1 MADEKGNI
9 KSEVVVQVSADTSEF
24 DDSIKKSEETATKS
38 FQNIEKQVKQT
49 TNNLKNVSKNGLLT
63 DMKVIDP
70 EQLKSAMGW
79 LSNFDADIKD
89 IISHI
94 NESSRKLLEGDKKSQ
109 TKDSIKSKITQ
120 WKTVYEQFYSSLSS
134 MTGSLPNGDILTS
147 HIEKSMATL
156 ENSFATTSRT
166 SNGLVSFFKTLQKT
180 LSGTADEI
188 DSIAVGCNQLVD
200 ALSKVED
207 KVDIKLPKFDHSNLE
222 TSVESLSQFDSEIG
236 QIVSSINE
244 KTTELMNGDI
254 KPQKDAIIEHMSE
267 FKSYLS
273 EFYSDM
279 NSMVGSDSNATALSE
294 NISKSMRSIED
305 SFASTPRTE
314 KGIVSFHKSL
324 RKTLTSTS
332 QVVNKTVG
340 DMNRLKQAMEQVEEI
355 VEPKVEPKLPEFDH
369 SNLKLSLSTLEQYS
383 DEMREITSRIIEESN
398 RLMDTDEKPKK
409 DFVTKEMYQ
418 WKADIQK
425 FYSDMKAMADSNE
438 GATSISDSIDKTM
451 SSLEDS
457 FSKAPRSLS
466 GMISWLDKVKKE
478 FKNTREALKPYI
490 DSENIKIERPEDTIY
505 EDEREKPPR
514 IVKNSYESLNEYKKS
529 LANAQ
534 KQYANE
540 GVQAQVAGAE
550 KIKNAHVQA
559 VNESKKA
566 YQGLKQSITSVGQNL
581 SGIMEDVSNKSTSIG
596 RVIEMQK
603 EAMRSVVNTKFN
615 TEEYDYALERYEKE
629 SALLDK
635 LAEKKKRMKASGTK
649 GDSTAMRGL
658 IYDIEEAEKRLAMA
672 KQDIADIKSSNYMYM
687 DSTDTD
693 QYKELSKQL
702 NVYRDLQNNMEHI
715 KSNMDFNNSMAD
727 GQSVPDIK
735 DIPKELAK
743 ANKEASMLRNTINLL
758 KFPNMRKH
766 MGYFS
771 QEAEEARVQIE
782 ELEAELRELGSQR
795 FKTDDFKK
803 LESDITKAYS
813 KLNELVAK
821 LEKAQSLGTP
831 ANSSS
836 MKSLVYDIQTVQNNL
851 RGLLDTQAQLLSA
864 PKGAY
869 VPGTDTQQYANMQE
883 NLVQLKAGLAEIEAE
898 GQTVA
903 RVVAKNIGTHLKN
916 ALGTGVTSG
925 VKVAKAGITNLINTV
940 KAAKKHFS
948 NFGKSLKS
956 FTCSDAFL
964 GSPMSPKGVFVFSQM
979 WLQFSMISAI
989 FGEVKRSIDNFAK
1002 SFEPFNDALSRTIN
1016 SLRVFGAQITAT
1028 FEPLVVVAVPYV
1040 EKLLD
1045 VLTKTADT
1053 LAQFTARLTGNQM
1066 YTKASKGNYNYAESL
1081 DKTSSGAKKATK
1093 AVKEYQNTVLGF
1105 DQLNKLNGV
1114 DDEDAEIGVDEA
1126 KLNKAQTQSTRL
1138 NKIADAIHKALSKKD
1153 YKGAGKAVADGV
1165 NEAFSWIKNVAG
1177 WEANSKRVTGALR
1190 HVIDFVNS
1198 LADEFKGTKAGQAI
1212 GDVANTVIESL
1223 KLLTEPTKGINFG
1236 LIGTRLGQMIKGAID
1251 TVHWDSLGVSIVQ
1264 SIQGMLAFVNG
1275 IISVPDFWVSI
1286 GTAIANGIQGM
1297 IKAYDPSKVADLV
1310 VNFVNGIAELLV
1322 TAFGGENA
1330 GIGAEIGAK
1339 LAETVNKVFAGLSP
1353 EQIANGINAF
1363 VNTLTSAINTFIKNV
1378 DWSTVF
1384 STIGTALK
1392 ELDWLGIIEIIALF
1406 AIPKIPGIV
1415 LPLLAPVGTALMSGI
1430 GKLFSGGGLSK
1441 ALSGIGTSIA
1451 TFFTTGK
1458 GASILS
1464 GLGTLLASAKG
1475 LILKGLTALGS
1486 AIAAHPF
1493 IAIIIAV
1500 VVGLVTFV
1508 ITHWEEVKTFFINTW
1523 NKICEIAGV
1532 VGDKL
1537 KEIWGN
1543 ITTWFSDIKTKAGDV
1558 VDNVGKWF
1566 SDLPNKISEG
1576 IHGIFDTVT
1585 GWFSDLK
1592 TDAEGVV
1599 SDIVSFFT
1607 SLPDKISAGWGKA
1620 KTWVSEHLPFGK
1632 EKISVSSVSAY
1643 NIPKLAGGGV
1653 VGDGQLFIA
1662 NENGPE
1668 LVGQHNGQT
1677 AVMNNMQIVTAVT
1690 RGVRDAMAEVLM
1702 TFSHNGGDG
1711 DGGDVVIMVDSEELA
1726 RATLRGQRKLDKRNN
1741 PSVSFA

>member
-1 MADEKGNI
+1 MADNKGNI
-9 KSEVVVQVSADTSEF
+9 KEEWVVKLSADIQEF
-24 DDSIKKSEETATKS
+24 ENGMDKADDTLDEQKANVKKLQKAYQSLYDWVRNTNRQFKNTGKKLGVNLKSFGNPYERHSSKNKMSKTNKSAIDDKPVEKFTKSVKDKLENVSNMSKSVAKNMENDFKSVKYDHTKSENK
-38 FQNIEKQVKQT
+38 NV
-49 TNNLKNVSKNGLLT
+49 NNL
-63 DMKVIDP
+63 
-70 EQLKSAMGW
+70 
-79 LSNFDADIKD
+79 DIGAK
-89 IISHI
+89 
-94 NESSRKLLEGDKKSQ
+94 
-109 TKDSIKSKITQ
+109 
-120 WKTVYEQFYSSLSS
+120 
-134 MTGSLPNGDILTS
+134 
-147 HIEKSMATL
+147 
-156 ENSFATTSRT
+156 
-166 SNGLVSFFKTLQKT
+166 
-180 LSGTADEI
+180 
-188 DSIAVGCNQLVD
+188 
-200 ALSKVED
+200 
-207 KVDIKLPKFDHSNLE
+207 
-222 TSVESLSQFDSEIG
+222 
-236 QIVSSINE
+236 
-244 KTTELMNGDI
+244 
-254 KPQKDAIIEHMSE
+254 
-267 FKSYLS
+267 
-273 EFYSDM
+273 
-279 NSMVGSDSNATALSE
+279 
-294 NISKSMRSIED
+294 NISK
-305 SFASTPRTE
+305 
-314 KGIVSFHKSL
+314 
-324 RKTLTSTS
+324 
-332 QVVNKTVG
+332 
-340 DMNRLKQAMEQVEEI
+340 
-355 VEPKVEPKLPEFDH
+355 
-369 SNLKLSLSTLEQYS
+369 
-383 DEMREITSRIIEESN
+383 
-398 RLMDTDEKPKK
+398 
-409 DFVTKEMYQ
+409 
-418 WKADIQK
+418 
-425 FYSDMKAMADSNE
+425 
-438 GATSISDSIDKTM
+438 
-451 SSLEDS
+451 
-457 FSKAPRSLS
+457 
-466 GMISWLDKVKKE
+466 
-478 FKNTREALKPYI
+478 
-490 DSENIKIERPEDTIY
+490 
-505 EDEREKPPR
+505 
-514 IVKNSYESLNEYKKS
+514 
-529 LANAQ
+529 
-534 KQYANE
+534 
-540 GVQAQVAGAE
+540 
-550 KIKNAHVQA
+550 
-559 VNESKKA
+559 
-566 YQGLKQSITSVGQNL
+566 
-581 SGIMEDVSNKSTSIG
+581 
-596 RVIEMQK
+596 
-603 EAMRSVVNTKFN
+603 
-615 TEEYDYALERYEKE
+615 
-629 SALLDK
+629 
-635 LAEKKKRMKASGTK
+635 
-649 GDSTAMRGL
+649 
-658 IYDIEEAEKRLAMA
+658 
-672 KQDIADIKSSNYMYM
+672 
-687 DSTDTD
+687 
-693 QYKELSKQL
+693 
-702 NVYRDLQNNMEHI
+702 DL
-715 KSNMDFNNSMAD
+715 
-727 GQSVPDIK
+727 V
-735 DIPKELAK
+735 K
-743 ANKEASMLRNTINLL
+743 ANKTAYSLRNAL
-758 KFPNMRKH
+758 KKLTFPNLRKH

-771 QEAEEARVQIE
+771 KEAEEARVKIE
-782 ELEAELRELGSQR
+782 ALEAELRDLGSQKFHSEEFIEQSKQISEAR
-795 FKTDDFKK
+795 KQLEKYKERYDRLIARGSRGVSVRGAYRDIQIASDKLK
-803 LESDITKAYS
+803 ELES
-813 KLNELVAK
+813 
-821 LEKAQSLGTP
+821 GM
-831 ANSSS
+831 ANL
-836 MKSLVYDIQTVQNNL
+836 KS
-851 RGLLDTQAQLLSA
+851 RGFE
-864 PKGAY
+864 Y
-869 VPGTDTQQYANMQE
+869 IPGTQTQQYADMEAQLTN
-883 NLVQLKAGLAEIEAE
+883 LKAGLAEIESE

-903 RVVAKNIGTHLKN
+903 RSIAKNIGTQLKN
-916 ALGTGVTSG
+916 ALGKGVHTG

-956 FTCSDAFL
+956 LTGSDAFL
-964 GSPMSPKGVFVFSQM
+964 GSPMSPKGVFMFSQM

-1198 LADEFKGTKAGQAI
+1198 LADEFKGTKAGQVI

-1310 VNFVNGIAELLV
+1310 VNLVNGIAELLV

-1363 VNTLTSAINTFIKNV
+1363 VNTITSAINTFIKNV

-1702 TFSHNGGDG
+1702 TFGNNGGDG
-1711 DGGDVVIMVDSEELA
+1711 DGGDIVIMVDSEELA
-1726 RATLRGQRKLDKRNN
+1726 RASIRGQRKLDKRNN

>member
-1 MADEKGNI
+1 MADNKGNI
-9 KSEVVVQVSADTSEF
+9 KEEWVVKLSADTYEF
-24 DDSIKKSEETATKS
+24 DNSMEKADDTLDEQKSNVKK
-38 FQNIEKQVKQT
+38 
-49 TNNLKNVSKNGLLT
+49 
-63 DMKVIDP
+63 
-70 EQLKSAMGW
+70 
-79 LSNFDADIKD
+79 
-89 IISHI
+89 
-94 NESSRKLLEGDKKSQ
+94 
-109 TKDSIKSKITQ
+109 
-120 WKTVYEQFYSSLSS
+120 
-134 MTGSLPNGDILTS
+134 
-147 HIEKSMATL
+147 
-156 ENSFATTSRT
+156 
-166 SNGLVSFFKTLQKT
+166 LQK
-180 LSGTADEI
+180 AY
-188 DSIAVGCNQLVD
+188 Q
-200 ALSKVED
+200 
-207 KVDIKLPKFDHSNLE
+207 
-222 TSVESLSQFDSEIG
+222 SLYNW
-236 QIVSSINE
+236 VRN
-244 KTTELMNGDI
+244 T
-254 KPQKDAIIEHMSE
+254 
-267 FKSYLS
+267 
-273 EFYSDM
+273 
-279 NSMVGSDSNATALSE
+279 
-294 NISKSMRSIED
+294 
-305 SFASTPRTE
+305 
-314 KGIVSFHKSL
+314 
-324 RKTLTSTS
+324 
-332 QVVNKTVG
+332 
-340 DMNRLKQAMEQVEEI
+340 NRQ
-355 VEPKVEPKLPEFDH
+355 
-369 SNLKLSLSTLEQYS
+369 
-383 DEMREITSRIIEESN
+383 
-398 RLMDTDEKPKK
+398 
-409 DFVTKEMYQ
+409 
-418 WKADIQK
+418 
-425 FYSDMKAMADSNE
+425 
-438 GATSISDSIDKTM
+438 
-451 SSLEDS
+451 
-457 FSKAPRSLS
+457 
-466 GMISWLDKVKKE
+466 
-478 FKNTREALKPYI
+478 FKNTGKKLGVNIKSFGNPYERYLSKNKTSKTHKPTI
-490 DSENIKIERPEDTIY
+490 DDKPVEKFAKSVKNKLENVSDMSKSVAKNMENDFKSVKYDHTKSEN
-505 EDEREKPPR
+505 
-514 IVKNSYESLNEYKKS
+514 
-529 LANAQ
+529 
-534 KQYANE
+534 
-540 GVQAQVAGAE
+540 
-550 KIKNAHVQA
+550 KNA
-559 VNESKKA
+559 N
-566 YQGLKQSITSVGQNL
+566 NL
-581 SGIMEDVSNKSTSIG
+581 DIG
-596 RVIEMQK
+596 
-603 EAMRSVVNTKFN
+603 A
-615 TEEYDYALERYEKE
+615 
-629 SALLDK
+629 
-635 LAEKKKRMKASGTK
+635 
-649 GDSTAMRGL
+649 
-658 IYDIEEAEKRLAMA
+658 
-672 KQDIADIKSSNYMYM
+672 
-687 DSTDTD
+687 
-693 QYKELSKQL
+693 
-702 NVYRDLQNNMEHI
+702 
-715 KSNMDFNNSMAD
+715 
-727 GQSVPDIK
+727 K
-735 DIPKELAK
+735 DISKDLVK
-743 ANKEASMLRNTINLL
+743 ANKTAFSLRDAL
-758 KFPNMRKH
+758 KKLTFPNLRKH

-771 QEAEEARVQIE
+771 KEAEEARVKIDA
-782 ELEAELRELGSQR
+782 LEAELRDLGSQKFHSEEFIEQSKQIR
-795 FKTDDFKK
+795 EARKQLEKYKERYDRLIARGSRGVSVRGAYRDIQIASDKLK
-803 LESDITKAYS
+803 ELES
-813 KLNELVAK
+813 
-821 LEKAQSLGTP
+821 GM
-831 ANSSS
+831 ANL
-836 MKSLVYDIQTVQNNL
+836 KS
-851 RGLLDTQAQLLSA
+851 RGFE
-864 PKGAY
+864 Y
-869 VPGTDTQQYANMQE
+869 IPGTQTQQYADMEAQ
-883 NLVQLKAGLAEIEAE
+883 LTKLKAGLSQIESQ

-903 RVVAKNIGTHLKN
+903 RSIAKNIGTQLKN

-940 KAAKKHFS
+940 KSAKKHFS

-956 FTCSDAFL
+956 MTGGDSFL
-964 GSPMSPKGVFVFSQM
+964 GSPMSPKGIFMFSQM

-1310 VNFVNGIAELLV
+1310 VNLVNGIAELLV

>member
-1 MADEKGNI
+1 MADNKGNI
-9 KSEVVVQVSADTSEF
+9 KEEWVVKLSADTYEF
-24 DDSIKKSEETATKS
+24 DNSMEKADDTLDEQKSNVKK
-38 FQNIEKQVKQT
+38 
-49 TNNLKNVSKNGLLT
+49 
-63 DMKVIDP
+63 
-70 EQLKSAMGW
+70 
-79 LSNFDADIKD
+79 
-89 IISHI
+89 
-94 NESSRKLLEGDKKSQ
+94 
-109 TKDSIKSKITQ
+109 
-120 WKTVYEQFYSSLSS
+120 
-134 MTGSLPNGDILTS
+134 
-147 HIEKSMATL
+147 
-156 ENSFATTSRT
+156 
-166 SNGLVSFFKTLQKT
+166 LQK
-180 LSGTADEI
+180 AY
-188 DSIAVGCNQLVD
+188 Q
-200 ALSKVED
+200 
-207 KVDIKLPKFDHSNLE
+207 
-222 TSVESLSQFDSEIG
+222 SLYNW
-236 QIVSSINE
+236 VRN
-244 KTTELMNGDI
+244 T
-254 KPQKDAIIEHMSE
+254 
-267 FKSYLS
+267 
-273 EFYSDM
+273 
-279 NSMVGSDSNATALSE
+279 
-294 NISKSMRSIED
+294 
-305 SFASTPRTE
+305 
-314 KGIVSFHKSL
+314 
-324 RKTLTSTS
+324 
-332 QVVNKTVG
+332 
-340 DMNRLKQAMEQVEEI
+340 NRQ
-355 VEPKVEPKLPEFDH
+355 
-369 SNLKLSLSTLEQYS
+369 
-383 DEMREITSRIIEESN
+383 
-398 RLMDTDEKPKK
+398 
-409 DFVTKEMYQ
+409 
-418 WKADIQK
+418 
-425 FYSDMKAMADSNE
+425 
-438 GATSISDSIDKTM
+438 
-451 SSLEDS
+451 
-457 FSKAPRSLS
+457 
-466 GMISWLDKVKKE
+466 
-478 FKNTREALKPYI
+478 FKNTGKKLGVNLKSFGNPYERYSSKNKISKTNKPTI
-490 DSENIKIERPEDTIY
+490 DDTPVEKFTKSVKDKLENVSDMSKSVAKNMENDFKSVKYDHTKSEN
-505 EDEREKPPR
+505 
-514 IVKNSYESLNEYKKS
+514 
-529 LANAQ
+529 
-534 KQYANE
+534 
-540 GVQAQVAGAE
+540 
-550 KIKNAHVQA
+550 KNA
-559 VNESKKA
+559 N
-566 YQGLKQSITSVGQNL
+566 NL
-581 SGIMEDVSNKSTSIG
+581 DIG
-596 RVIEMQK
+596 
-603 EAMRSVVNTKFN
+603 A
-615 TEEYDYALERYEKE
+615 
-629 SALLDK
+629 
-635 LAEKKKRMKASGTK
+635 
-649 GDSTAMRGL
+649 
-658 IYDIEEAEKRLAMA
+658 
-672 KQDIADIKSSNYMYM
+672 
-687 DSTDTD
+687 
-693 QYKELSKQL
+693 
-702 NVYRDLQNNMEHI
+702 
-715 KSNMDFNNSMAD
+715 
-727 GQSVPDIK
+727 K
-735 DIPKELAK
+735 DISKDLVK
-743 ANKEASMLRNTINLL
+743 ANKTAFSLRDAL
-758 KFPNMRKH
+758 KKLTFPNLRKH

-771 QEAEEARVQIE
+771 KEAEEARVKIDA
-782 ELEAELRELGSQR
+782 LEAELRDLGSQKFHSEEFIEQSKQIR
-795 FKTDDFKK
+795 EARKQLEKYKERYDRLIARGSRGVSVRGAYRDIQIASDKLK
-803 LESDITKAYS
+803 ELES
-813 KLNELVAK
+813 
-821 LEKAQSLGTP
+821 GM
-831 ANSSS
+831 ANL
-836 MKSLVYDIQTVQNNL
+836 KS
-851 RGLLDTQAQLLSA
+851 RGFE
-864 PKGAY
+864 Y
-869 VPGTDTQQYANMQE
+869 IPGTQTQQYADMEAQ
-883 NLVQLKAGLAEIEAE
+883 LTKLKAGLSQIESQ

-903 RVVAKNIGTHLKN
+903 RSIAKNIGTHLKN

-940 KAAKKHFS
+940 KSAKKHIS

-956 FTCSDAFL
+956 MTGGDSFL
-964 GSPMSPKGVFVFSQM
+964 GSPMSPKGIFMFSQM

-1310 VNFVNGIAELLV
+1310 VNLVNGIAELLV

-1363 VNTLTSAINTFIKNV
+1363 VNTITSAINTFIKNV

-1392 ELDWLGIIEIIALF
+1392 ELDWLEIIEIIALF

>member
-1 MADEKGNI
+1 MADNKGNI
-9 KSEVVVQVSADTSEF
+9 KEEWVVKLSADTYEF
-24 DDSIKKSEETATKS
+24 DNSMEKADDTLDEQKSNVKK
-38 FQNIEKQVKQT
+38 
-49 TNNLKNVSKNGLLT
+49 
-63 DMKVIDP
+63 
-70 EQLKSAMGW
+70 
-79 LSNFDADIKD
+79 
-89 IISHI
+89 
-94 NESSRKLLEGDKKSQ
+94 
-109 TKDSIKSKITQ
+109 
-120 WKTVYEQFYSSLSS
+120 
-134 MTGSLPNGDILTS
+134 
-147 HIEKSMATL
+147 
-156 ENSFATTSRT
+156 
-166 SNGLVSFFKTLQKT
+166 LQKAYQS
-180 LSGTADEI
+180 LY
-188 DSIAVGCNQLVD
+188 NLVR
-200 ALSKVED
+200 
-207 KVDIKLPKFDHSNLE
+207 N
-222 TSVESLSQFDSEIG
+222 T
-236 QIVSSINE
+236 
-244 KTTELMNGDI
+244 
-254 KPQKDAIIEHMSE
+254 
-267 FKSYLS
+267 
-273 EFYSDM
+273 
-279 NSMVGSDSNATALSE
+279 
-294 NISKSMRSIED
+294 
-305 SFASTPRTE
+305 
-314 KGIVSFHKSL
+314 
-324 RKTLTSTS
+324 
-332 QVVNKTVG
+332 
-340 DMNRLKQAMEQVEEI
+340 NRQ
-355 VEPKVEPKLPEFDH
+355 
-369 SNLKLSLSTLEQYS
+369 
-383 DEMREITSRIIEESN
+383 
-398 RLMDTDEKPKK
+398 
-409 DFVTKEMYQ
+409 
-418 WKADIQK
+418 
-425 FYSDMKAMADSNE
+425 
-438 GATSISDSIDKTM
+438 
-451 SSLEDS
+451 
-457 FSKAPRSLS
+457 
-466 GMISWLDKVKKE
+466 
-478 FKNTREALKPYI
+478 FKNTGKKLGVNIKSFGNPYERYLSKNKTSKTHKPTIGDKPVEKFAKSVKDKLENVSDMSKSVAKNMENDFKSVKY
-490 DSENIKIERPEDTIY
+490 DHTKSEN
-505 EDEREKPPR
+505 
-514 IVKNSYESLNEYKKS
+514 
-529 LANAQ
+529 
-534 KQYANE
+534 
-540 GVQAQVAGAE
+540 
-550 KIKNAHVQA
+550 KNA
-559 VNESKKA
+559 N
-566 YQGLKQSITSVGQNL
+566 NL
-581 SGIMEDVSNKSTSIG
+581 
-596 RVIEMQK
+596 
-603 EAMRSVVNTKFN
+603 
-615 TEEYDYALERYEKE
+615 
-629 SALLDK
+629 
-635 LAEKKKRMKASGTK
+635 
-649 GDSTAMRGL
+649 
-658 IYDIEEAEKRLAMA
+658 DIEA
-672 KQDIADIKSSNYMYM
+672 
-687 DSTDTD
+687 
-693 QYKELSKQL
+693 
-702 NVYRDLQNNMEHI
+702 
-715 KSNMDFNNSMAD
+715 
-727 GQSVPDIK
+727 K
-735 DIPKELAK
+735 DISKDLVK
-743 ANKEASMLRNTINLL
+743 ANKTAFSLRDVL
-758 KFPNMRKH
+758 KKLTFPNLRKH

-771 QEAEEARVQIE
+771 KEAEEARVKIDA
-782 ELEAELRELGSQR
+782 LEAELRDLGSQKFHSEEFIEQSKQIR
-795 FKTDDFKK
+795 EARKQLEKYKERYDRLIARGSRGVSVRGAYRDIQIASDKLK
-803 LESDITKAYS
+803 ELES
-813 KLNELVAK
+813 
-821 LEKAQSLGTP
+821 GM
-831 ANSSS
+831 ANL
-836 MKSLVYDIQTVQNNL
+836 KS
-851 RGLLDTQAQLLSA
+851 RGFE
-864 PKGAY
+864 Y
-869 VPGTDTQQYANMQE
+869 IPGTQTQQYADMEAQ
-883 NLVQLKAGLAEIEAE
+883 LTKLKAGLSQIESQ

-903 RVVAKNIGTHLKN
+903 RSIAKNIGTQLKN
-916 ALGTGVTSG
+916 ALGKGVTSG

-940 KAAKKHFS
+940 KSAKKHFS

-956 FTCSDAFL
+956 MTGGDSFL
-964 GSPMSPKGVFVFSQM
+964 GSHMSPKGIFMFSQM

-1040 EKLLD
+1040 EKLLA

-1310 VNFVNGIAELLV
+1310 VNLVNGIAELLV
-1322 TAFGGENA
+1322 TAFGGDNA
-1330 GIGAEIGAK
+1330 GLGTEIGAK
-1339 LAETVNKVFAGLSP
+1339 LAETVNKVFEGLSP

-1363 VNTLTSAINTFIKNV
+1363 VNTITSAINTFIKNV

>member
-1 MADEKGNI
+1 MADNKGNI
-9 KSEVVVQVSADTSEF
+9 KEEWVVKLSADTYEF
-24 DDSIKKSEETATKS
+24 DNSMEKADDTLDEQKSNVKK
-38 FQNIEKQVKQT
+38 
-49 TNNLKNVSKNGLLT
+49 
-63 DMKVIDP
+63 
-70 EQLKSAMGW
+70 
-79 LSNFDADIKD
+79 
-89 IISHI
+89 
-94 NESSRKLLEGDKKSQ
+94 
-109 TKDSIKSKITQ
+109 
-120 WKTVYEQFYSSLSS
+120 
-134 MTGSLPNGDILTS
+134 
-147 HIEKSMATL
+147 
-156 ENSFATTSRT
+156 
-166 SNGLVSFFKTLQKT
+166 LQK
-180 LSGTADEI
+180 AY
-188 DSIAVGCNQLVD
+188 Q
-200 ALSKVED
+200 
-207 KVDIKLPKFDHSNLE
+207 
-222 TSVESLSQFDSEIG
+222 SLYNW
-236 QIVSSINE
+236 VRN
-244 KTTELMNGDI
+244 T
-254 KPQKDAIIEHMSE
+254 
-267 FKSYLS
+267 
-273 EFYSDM
+273 
-279 NSMVGSDSNATALSE
+279 
-294 NISKSMRSIED
+294 
-305 SFASTPRTE
+305 
-314 KGIVSFHKSL
+314 
-324 RKTLTSTS
+324 
-332 QVVNKTVG
+332 
-340 DMNRLKQAMEQVEEI
+340 NRQ
-355 VEPKVEPKLPEFDH
+355 
-369 SNLKLSLSTLEQYS
+369 
-383 DEMREITSRIIEESN
+383 
-398 RLMDTDEKPKK
+398 
-409 DFVTKEMYQ
+409 
-418 WKADIQK
+418 
-425 FYSDMKAMADSNE
+425 
-438 GATSISDSIDKTM
+438 
-451 SSLEDS
+451 
-457 FSKAPRSLS
+457 
-466 GMISWLDKVKKE
+466 
-478 FKNTREALKPYI
+478 FKNTGKKLGVNIKSFGNPYERYLSKNKTSKTHKPTI
-490 DSENIKIERPEDTIY
+490 DDKPVEKFAKSVKDKLENVSDMSKSVAKNMENDFKSVKYDHTKSEN
-505 EDEREKPPR
+505 
-514 IVKNSYESLNEYKKS
+514 
-529 LANAQ
+529 
-534 KQYANE
+534 
-540 GVQAQVAGAE
+540 
-550 KIKNAHVQA
+550 KNA
-559 VNESKKA
+559 N
-566 YQGLKQSITSVGQNL
+566 NL
-581 SGIMEDVSNKSTSIG
+581 
-596 RVIEMQK
+596 
-603 EAMRSVVNTKFN
+603 
-615 TEEYDYALERYEKE
+615 
-629 SALLDK
+629 
-635 LAEKKKRMKASGTK
+635 
-649 GDSTAMRGL
+649 
-658 IYDIEEAEKRLAMA
+658 DIEA
-672 KQDIADIKSSNYMYM
+672 
-687 DSTDTD
+687 
-693 QYKELSKQL
+693 
-702 NVYRDLQNNMEHI
+702 
-715 KSNMDFNNSMAD
+715 
-727 GQSVPDIK
+727 K
-735 DIPKELAK
+735 DISKDLVK
-743 ANKEASMLRNTINLL
+743 ANKTAFSLRDVL
-758 KFPNMRKH
+758 KKLTFPNLRKH

-771 QEAEEARVQIE
+771 KEAEEARVKIDA
-782 ELEAELRELGSQR
+782 LEAELRDLGSQKFHSEEFIEQSKQIR
-795 FKTDDFKK
+795 EARKQLEKYKERYDRLIARGSRGVSVRGAYRDIQIASDKLK
-803 LESDITKAYS
+803 ELES
-813 KLNELVAK
+813 
-821 LEKAQSLGTP
+821 GM
-831 ANSSS
+831 ANL
-836 MKSLVYDIQTVQNNL
+836 KS
-851 RGLLDTQAQLLSA
+851 RGFE
-864 PKGAY
+864 Y
-869 VPGTDTQQYANMQE
+869 IPGTQTQQYADMEAQ
-883 NLVQLKAGLAEIEAE
+883 LTKLKAGLSQIESQ

-903 RVVAKNIGTHLKN
+903 RSIAKNIGTQLKN
-916 ALGTGVTSG
+916 ALGKGVTSG

-956 FTCSDAFL
+956 LTGSDAFL
-964 GSPMSPKGVFVFSQM
+964 GSPMSPKGVFMFSQM

-1310 VNFVNGIAELLV
+1310 VNLVNGIAELLV

>member
-1 MADEKGNI
+1 MADNKGNI
-9 KSEVVVQVSADTSEF
+9 KEEWVVKLSADTYEF
-24 DDSIKKSEETATKS
+24 DNSMEKADDTLDEQKSNVKK
-38 FQNIEKQVKQT
+38 
-49 TNNLKNVSKNGLLT
+49 
-63 DMKVIDP
+63 
-70 EQLKSAMGW
+70 
-79 LSNFDADIKD
+79 
-89 IISHI
+89 
-94 NESSRKLLEGDKKSQ
+94 
-109 TKDSIKSKITQ
+109 
-120 WKTVYEQFYSSLSS
+120 
-134 MTGSLPNGDILTS
+134 
-147 HIEKSMATL
+147 
-156 ENSFATTSRT
+156 
-166 SNGLVSFFKTLQKT
+166 LQK
-180 LSGTADEI
+180 AY
-188 DSIAVGCNQLVD
+188 Q
-200 ALSKVED
+200 
-207 KVDIKLPKFDHSNLE
+207 
-222 TSVESLSQFDSEIG
+222 SLYNW
-236 QIVSSINE
+236 VRN
-244 KTTELMNGDI
+244 T
-254 KPQKDAIIEHMSE
+254 
-267 FKSYLS
+267 
-273 EFYSDM
+273 
-279 NSMVGSDSNATALSE
+279 
-294 NISKSMRSIED
+294 
-305 SFASTPRTE
+305 
-314 KGIVSFHKSL
+314 
-324 RKTLTSTS
+324 
-332 QVVNKTVG
+332 
-340 DMNRLKQAMEQVEEI
+340 NRQ
-355 VEPKVEPKLPEFDH
+355 
-369 SNLKLSLSTLEQYS
+369 
-383 DEMREITSRIIEESN
+383 
-398 RLMDTDEKPKK
+398 
-409 DFVTKEMYQ
+409 
-418 WKADIQK
+418 
-425 FYSDMKAMADSNE
+425 
-438 GATSISDSIDKTM
+438 
-451 SSLEDS
+451 
-457 FSKAPRSLS
+457 
-466 GMISWLDKVKKE
+466 
-478 FKNTREALKPYI
+478 FKNTGKKLGVNIKSFGNPYERYLSKNKTSKTHKPTI
-490 DSENIKIERPEDTIY
+490 DDKPVEKFAKSVKDKLENVSDMSKSVAKNMENDFKSVKYDHTKSEN
-505 EDEREKPPR
+505 
-514 IVKNSYESLNEYKKS
+514 
-529 LANAQ
+529 
-534 KQYANE
+534 
-540 GVQAQVAGAE
+540 
-550 KIKNAHVQA
+550 KNA
-559 VNESKKA
+559 N
-566 YQGLKQSITSVGQNL
+566 NL
-581 SGIMEDVSNKSTSIG
+581 
-596 RVIEMQK
+596 
-603 EAMRSVVNTKFN
+603 
-615 TEEYDYALERYEKE
+615 
-629 SALLDK
+629 
-635 LAEKKKRMKASGTK
+635 
-649 GDSTAMRGL
+649 
-658 IYDIEEAEKRLAMA
+658 DIEA
-672 KQDIADIKSSNYMYM
+672 
-687 DSTDTD
+687 
-693 QYKELSKQL
+693 
-702 NVYRDLQNNMEHI
+702 
-715 KSNMDFNNSMAD
+715 
-727 GQSVPDIK
+727 K
-735 DIPKELAK
+735 DISKDLVK
-743 ANKEASMLRNTINLL
+743 ANKTAFSLRDVL
-758 KFPNMRKH
+758 KKLTFPNLRKH

-771 QEAEEARVQIE
+771 KEAEEARVKIDA
-782 ELEAELRELGSQR
+782 LEAELRDLGSQKFHSEEFIEQSKQIR
-795 FKTDDFKK
+795 EARKQLEKYKERYDRLIARGSRGVSVRGAYRDIQIASDKLK
-803 LESDITKAYS
+803 ELES
-813 KLNELVAK
+813 
-821 LEKAQSLGTP
+821 GM
-831 ANSSS
+831 ANL
-836 MKSLVYDIQTVQNNL
+836 KS
-851 RGLLDTQAQLLSA
+851 RGFE
-864 PKGAY
+864 Y
-869 VPGTDTQQYANMQE
+869 IPGTQTQQYADMEAQ
-883 NLVQLKAGLAEIEAE
+883 LTKLKAGLSQIESQ

-903 RVVAKNIGTHLKN
+903 RSIAKNIGTQLKN
-916 ALGTGVTSG
+916 ALGKGVTSG

-948 NFGKSLKS
+948 NFGKYLKS
-956 FTCSDAFL
+956 MTGGDSFL
-964 GSPMSPKGVFVFSQM
+964 GSPMSPKGIFMFSQM

-1040 EKLLD
+1040 EKLLA

-1310 VNFVNGIAELLV
+1310 VNLVNGIAELLV

>member
-1 MADEKGNI
+1 MADNKGNI
-9 KSEVVVQVSADTSEF
+9 KEEWVVKLSADIQEFENGMDKADDTLDEQKANVKKLQKAYQSLYDWVRNTNRQFKNTGKKLGVNLKSFGNPYERHSSKNKTSKTHKPTI
-24 DDSIKKSEETATKS
+24 DDKPVEKFTKS
-38 FQNIEKQVKQT
+38 VKDK
-49 TNNLKNVSKNGLLT
+49 LENVS
-63 DMKVIDP
+63 D
-70 EQLKSAMGW
+70 
-79 LSNFDADIKD
+79 
-89 IISHI
+89 
-94 NESSRKLLEGDKKSQ
+94 
-109 TKDSIKSKITQ
+109 
-120 WKTVYEQFYSSLSS
+120 
-134 MTGSLPNGDILTS
+134 
-147 HIEKSMATL
+147 
-156 ENSFATTSRT
+156 
-166 SNGLVSFFKTLQKT
+166 
-180 LSGTADEI
+180 
-188 DSIAVGCNQLVD
+188 
-200 ALSKVED
+200 
-207 KVDIKLPKFDHSNLE
+207 
-222 TSVESLSQFDSEIG
+222 
-236 QIVSSINE
+236 
-244 KTTELMNGDI
+244 
-254 KPQKDAIIEHMSE
+254 
-267 FKSYLS
+267 
-273 EFYSDM
+273 
-279 NSMVGSDSNATALSE
+279 
-294 NISKSMRSIED
+294 ISKSVAKNMEND
-305 SFASTPRTE
+305 F
-314 KGIVSFHKSL
+314 KSV
-324 RKTLTSTS
+324 KY
-332 QVVNKTVG
+332 
-340 DMNRLKQAMEQVEEI
+340 
-355 VEPKVEPKLPEFDH
+355 DH
-369 SNLKLSLSTLEQYS
+369 
-383 DEMREITSRIIEESN
+383 
-398 RLMDTDEKPKK
+398 
-409 DFVTKEMYQ
+409 TK
-418 WKADIQK
+418 
-425 FYSDMKAMADSNE
+425 
-438 GATSISDSIDKTM
+438 
-451 SSLEDS
+451 
-457 FSKAPRSLS
+457 
-466 GMISWLDKVKKE
+466 
-478 FKNTREALKPYI
+478 
-490 DSENIKIERPEDTIY
+490 SEN
-505 EDEREKPPR
+505 
-514 IVKNSYESLNEYKKS
+514 
-529 LANAQ
+529 
-534 KQYANE
+534 
-540 GVQAQVAGAE
+540 
-550 KIKNAHVQA
+550 KNA
-559 VNESKKA
+559 N
-566 YQGLKQSITSVGQNL
+566 NL
-581 SGIMEDVSNKSTSIG
+581 
-596 RVIEMQK
+596 
-603 EAMRSVVNTKFN
+603 
-615 TEEYDYALERYEKE
+615 
-629 SALLDK
+629 
-635 LAEKKKRMKASGTK
+635 
-649 GDSTAMRGL
+649 
-658 IYDIEEAEKRLAMA
+658 DIEA
-672 KQDIADIKSSNYMYM
+672 
-687 DSTDTD
+687 
-693 QYKELSKQL
+693 
-702 NVYRDLQNNMEHI
+702 
-715 KSNMDFNNSMAD
+715 
-727 GQSVPDIK
+727 K
-735 DIPKELAK
+735 DISKDLVK
-743 ANKEASMLRNTINLL
+743 ANKTAFSLRDVL
-758 KFPNMRKH
+758 KKLTFPNLRKH

-771 QEAEEARVQIE
+771 KEAEEARVKIDA
-782 ELEAELRELGSQR
+782 LEAELRDLGSQKFHSEEFIEQSKQIR
-795 FKTDDFKK
+795 EARKQLEKYKERYDRLIARGSRGVSVRGAYRDIQIASDKLK
-803 LESDITKAYS
+803 ELES
-813 KLNELVAK
+813 
-821 LEKAQSLGTP
+821 GM
-831 ANSSS
+831 ANL
-836 MKSLVYDIQTVQNNL
+836 KS
-851 RGLLDTQAQLLSA
+851 RGFE
-864 PKGAY
+864 Y
-869 VPGTDTQQYANMQE
+869 IPGTQTQQYADMEAQ
-883 NLVQLKAGLAEIEAE
+883 LTKLKAGLSQIESQ

-903 RVVAKNIGTHLKN
+903 RSIAKNIGTQLKN
-916 ALGTGVTSG
+916 ALGKGVTSG

-940 KAAKKHFS
+940 KSAKKHFS

-956 FTCSDAFL
+956 MTGGDSFL
-964 GSPMSPKGVFVFSQM
+964 GSPMSPKGIFMFSQM

-1053 LAQFTARLTGNQM
+1053 LTQFTARLTGNQM

-1310 VNFVNGIAELLV
+1310 VNLVNGIAELLV

-1363 VNTLTSAINTFIKNV
+1363 VNTITSAINTFIKNV

>member
-1 MADEKGNI
+1 MADNKGNI
-9 KSEVVVQVSADTSEF
+9 KEEWVVKLSADTYEF
-24 DDSIKKSEETATKS
+24 DNSMEKADDTLDEQKSNVKK
-38 FQNIEKQVKQT
+38 
-49 TNNLKNVSKNGLLT
+49 
-63 DMKVIDP
+63 
-70 EQLKSAMGW
+70 
-79 LSNFDADIKD
+79 
-89 IISHI
+89 
-94 NESSRKLLEGDKKSQ
+94 
-109 TKDSIKSKITQ
+109 
-120 WKTVYEQFYSSLSS
+120 
-134 MTGSLPNGDILTS
+134 
-147 HIEKSMATL
+147 
-156 ENSFATTSRT
+156 
-166 SNGLVSFFKTLQKT
+166 LQK
-180 LSGTADEI
+180 AY
-188 DSIAVGCNQLVD
+188 Q
-200 ALSKVED
+200 
-207 KVDIKLPKFDHSNLE
+207 
-222 TSVESLSQFDSEIG
+222 SLYNW
-236 QIVSSINE
+236 VRN
-244 KTTELMNGDI
+244 T
-254 KPQKDAIIEHMSE
+254 
-267 FKSYLS
+267 
-273 EFYSDM
+273 
-279 NSMVGSDSNATALSE
+279 
-294 NISKSMRSIED
+294 
-305 SFASTPRTE
+305 
-314 KGIVSFHKSL
+314 
-324 RKTLTSTS
+324 
-332 QVVNKTVG
+332 
-340 DMNRLKQAMEQVEEI
+340 NRQ
-355 VEPKVEPKLPEFDH
+355 
-369 SNLKLSLSTLEQYS
+369 
-383 DEMREITSRIIEESN
+383 
-398 RLMDTDEKPKK
+398 
-409 DFVTKEMYQ
+409 
-418 WKADIQK
+418 
-425 FYSDMKAMADSNE
+425 
-438 GATSISDSIDKTM
+438 
-451 SSLEDS
+451 
-457 FSKAPRSLS
+457 
-466 GMISWLDKVKKE
+466 
-478 FKNTREALKPYI
+478 FKNTGKKLGVNLKSFGNPYERYSSKNKISKTNKPTI
-490 DSENIKIERPEDTIY
+490 DDTPVEKFTKSVKDKLENVSDMSKSVAKNMENDFKSVKYDHTKSEN
-505 EDEREKPPR
+505 
-514 IVKNSYESLNEYKKS
+514 
-529 LANAQ
+529 
-534 KQYANE
+534 
-540 GVQAQVAGAE
+540 
-550 KIKNAHVQA
+550 KNA
-559 VNESKKA
+559 N
-566 YQGLKQSITSVGQNL
+566 NL
-581 SGIMEDVSNKSTSIG
+581 DIG
-596 RVIEMQK
+596 
-603 EAMRSVVNTKFN
+603 A
-615 TEEYDYALERYEKE
+615 
-629 SALLDK
+629 
-635 LAEKKKRMKASGTK
+635 
-649 GDSTAMRGL
+649 
-658 IYDIEEAEKRLAMA
+658 
-672 KQDIADIKSSNYMYM
+672 
-687 DSTDTD
+687 
-693 QYKELSKQL
+693 
-702 NVYRDLQNNMEHI
+702 
-715 KSNMDFNNSMAD
+715 
-727 GQSVPDIK
+727 K
-735 DIPKELAK
+735 DISKDLVK
-743 ANKEASMLRNTINLL
+743 ANKTAFSLRDAL
-758 KFPNMRKH
+758 KKLTFPNLRKH

-771 QEAEEARVQIE
+771 KEAEEARVKIDA
-782 ELEAELRELGSQR
+782 LEAELRDLGSQKFHSEEFIEQSKQIR
-795 FKTDDFKK
+795 EARKQLEKYKERYDRLIARGSRGVSVRGAYRDIQIASDKLK
-803 LESDITKAYS
+803 ELES
-813 KLNELVAK
+813 
-821 LEKAQSLGTP
+821 GM
-831 ANSSS
+831 ANL
-836 MKSLVYDIQTVQNNL
+836 KS
-851 RGLLDTQAQLLSA
+851 RGFE
-864 PKGAY
+864 Y
-869 VPGTDTQQYANMQE
+869 IPGTQTQQYADMEAQ
-883 NLVQLKAGLAEIEAE
+883 LTKLKAGLSQIESQ

-903 RVVAKNIGTHLKN
+903 RSIAKNIGTQLKN
-916 ALGTGVTSG
+916 ALGKGVTSG
-925 VKVAKAGITNLINTV
+925 VKVAKAGFTNLINTV
-940 KAAKKHFS
+940 KSAKKHIS

-956 FTCSDAFL
+956 MTGGDSFL
-964 GSPMSPKGVFVFSQM
+964 GSPMSPKGIFMFSQM

-1310 VNFVNGIAELLV
+1310 VNLVNGIAELLV

-1363 VNTLTSAINTFIKNV
+1363 VNTITSAINTFIKNV

>member
-1 MADEKGNI
+1 MADNKGNI
-9 KSEVVVQVSADTSEF
+9 KEEWVVKLSADTYEF
-24 DDSIKKSEETATKS
+24 DNSMEKADDTLDEQKSNVKK
-38 FQNIEKQVKQT
+38 
-49 TNNLKNVSKNGLLT
+49 
-63 DMKVIDP
+63 
-70 EQLKSAMGW
+70 
-79 LSNFDADIKD
+79 
-89 IISHI
+89 
-94 NESSRKLLEGDKKSQ
+94 
-109 TKDSIKSKITQ
+109 
-120 WKTVYEQFYSSLSS
+120 
-134 MTGSLPNGDILTS
+134 
-147 HIEKSMATL
+147 
-156 ENSFATTSRT
+156 
-166 SNGLVSFFKTLQKT
+166 LQK
-180 LSGTADEI
+180 AY
-188 DSIAVGCNQLVD
+188 Q
-200 ALSKVED
+200 
-207 KVDIKLPKFDHSNLE
+207 
-222 TSVESLSQFDSEIG
+222 SLYNW
-236 QIVSSINE
+236 VRN
-244 KTTELMNGDI
+244 T
-254 KPQKDAIIEHMSE
+254 
-267 FKSYLS
+267 
-273 EFYSDM
+273 
-279 NSMVGSDSNATALSE
+279 
-294 NISKSMRSIED
+294 
-305 SFASTPRTE
+305 
-314 KGIVSFHKSL
+314 
-324 RKTLTSTS
+324 
-332 QVVNKTVG
+332 
-340 DMNRLKQAMEQVEEI
+340 NRQ
-355 VEPKVEPKLPEFDH
+355 
-369 SNLKLSLSTLEQYS
+369 
-383 DEMREITSRIIEESN
+383 
-398 RLMDTDEKPKK
+398 
-409 DFVTKEMYQ
+409 
-418 WKADIQK
+418 
-425 FYSDMKAMADSNE
+425 
-438 GATSISDSIDKTM
+438 
-451 SSLEDS
+451 
-457 FSKAPRSLS
+457 
-466 GMISWLDKVKKE
+466 
-478 FKNTREALKPYI
+478 FKNTGKKLGVNLKSFGNPYERYSSKNKISKTNKPTI
-490 DSENIKIERPEDTIY
+490 DDTPVEKFTKSVKDKLENVSDMSKSVAKNMENDFKSVKYDHTKSEN
-505 EDEREKPPR
+505 
-514 IVKNSYESLNEYKKS
+514 
-529 LANAQ
+529 
-534 KQYANE
+534 
-540 GVQAQVAGAE
+540 
-550 KIKNAHVQA
+550 KNA
-559 VNESKKA
+559 N
-566 YQGLKQSITSVGQNL
+566 NL
-581 SGIMEDVSNKSTSIG
+581 DIG
-596 RVIEMQK
+596 
-603 EAMRSVVNTKFN
+603 A
-615 TEEYDYALERYEKE
+615 
-629 SALLDK
+629 
-635 LAEKKKRMKASGTK
+635 
-649 GDSTAMRGL
+649 
-658 IYDIEEAEKRLAMA
+658 
-672 KQDIADIKSSNYMYM
+672 
-687 DSTDTD
+687 
-693 QYKELSKQL
+693 
-702 NVYRDLQNNMEHI
+702 
-715 KSNMDFNNSMAD
+715 
-727 GQSVPDIK
+727 K
-735 DIPKELAK
+735 DISKDLVK
-743 ANKEASMLRNTINLL
+743 ANKTAFSLRDAL
-758 KFPNMRKH
+758 KKLTFPNLRKH

-771 QEAEEARVQIE
+771 KEAEEARVKIDA
-782 ELEAELRELGSQR
+782 LEAELRDLGSQKFHSEEFIEQSKQIR
-795 FKTDDFKK
+795 EARKQLEKYKERYDRLIARGSRGVSVRGAYRDIQIASDKLK
-803 LESDITKAYS
+803 ELES
-813 KLNELVAK
+813 
-821 LEKAQSLGTP
+821 GM
-831 ANSSS
+831 ANL
-836 MKSLVYDIQTVQNNL
+836 KS
-851 RGLLDTQAQLLSA
+851 RGFE
-864 PKGAY
+864 Y
-869 VPGTDTQQYANMQE
+869 IPGTQTQQYADMEAQ
-883 NLVQLKAGLAEIEAE
+883 LTKLKAGLSQIESQ

-903 RVVAKNIGTHLKN
+903 RSIAKNIGTQLKN
-916 ALGTGVTSG
+916 ALGKGVTSG
-925 VKVAKAGITNLINTV
+925 VKVAKAGFTNLINTV
-940 KAAKKHFS
+940 KSAKKHIS

-956 FTCSDAFL
+956 MTGGDSFL
-964 GSPMSPKGVFVFSQM
+964 GSPMSPKGIFMFSHM

-1310 VNFVNGIAELLV
+1310 VNLVNGIAELLV

-1363 VNTLTSAINTFIKNV
+1363 VNTITSAINTFIKNV

>member
-1 MADEKGNI
+1 MADNKGNI
-9 KSEVVVQVSADTSEF
+9 KEEWVVKLSADTYEF
-24 DDSIKKSEETATKS
+24 DNSMEKADDTLDEQKSNVKK
-38 FQNIEKQVKQT
+38 
-49 TNNLKNVSKNGLLT
+49 
-63 DMKVIDP
+63 
-70 EQLKSAMGW
+70 
-79 LSNFDADIKD
+79 
-89 IISHI
+89 
-94 NESSRKLLEGDKKSQ
+94 
-109 TKDSIKSKITQ
+109 
-120 WKTVYEQFYSSLSS
+120 
-134 MTGSLPNGDILTS
+134 
-147 HIEKSMATL
+147 
-156 ENSFATTSRT
+156 
-166 SNGLVSFFKTLQKT
+166 LQK
-180 LSGTADEI
+180 AY
-188 DSIAVGCNQLVD
+188 Q
-200 ALSKVED
+200 
-207 KVDIKLPKFDHSNLE
+207 
-222 TSVESLSQFDSEIG
+222 SLYNW
-236 QIVSSINE
+236 VRN
-244 KTTELMNGDI
+244 T
-254 KPQKDAIIEHMSE
+254 
-267 FKSYLS
+267 
-273 EFYSDM
+273 
-279 NSMVGSDSNATALSE
+279 
-294 NISKSMRSIED
+294 
-305 SFASTPRTE
+305 
-314 KGIVSFHKSL
+314 
-324 RKTLTSTS
+324 
-332 QVVNKTVG
+332 
-340 DMNRLKQAMEQVEEI
+340 NRQ
-355 VEPKVEPKLPEFDH
+355 
-369 SNLKLSLSTLEQYS
+369 
-383 DEMREITSRIIEESN
+383 
-398 RLMDTDEKPKK
+398 
-409 DFVTKEMYQ
+409 
-418 WKADIQK
+418 
-425 FYSDMKAMADSNE
+425 
-438 GATSISDSIDKTM
+438 
-451 SSLEDS
+451 
-457 FSKAPRSLS
+457 
-466 GMISWLDKVKKE
+466 
-478 FKNTREALKPYI
+478 FKNTGKKLGVNIKSFGNPYERYLSKNKTSKTHKPTI
-490 DSENIKIERPEDTIY
+490 DDKPVEKFAKSVKDKLENVSDMSKSVAKNMENDFKSVKYDHTKSEN
-505 EDEREKPPR
+505 
-514 IVKNSYESLNEYKKS
+514 
-529 LANAQ
+529 
-534 KQYANE
+534 
-540 GVQAQVAGAE
+540 
-550 KIKNAHVQA
+550 KNA
-559 VNESKKA
+559 N
-566 YQGLKQSITSVGQNL
+566 NL
-581 SGIMEDVSNKSTSIG
+581 
-596 RVIEMQK
+596 
-603 EAMRSVVNTKFN
+603 
-615 TEEYDYALERYEKE
+615 
-629 SALLDK
+629 
-635 LAEKKKRMKASGTK
+635 
-649 GDSTAMRGL
+649 
-658 IYDIEEAEKRLAMA
+658 DIEA
-672 KQDIADIKSSNYMYM
+672 
-687 DSTDTD
+687 
-693 QYKELSKQL
+693 
-702 NVYRDLQNNMEHI
+702 
-715 KSNMDFNNSMAD
+715 
-727 GQSVPDIK
+727 K
-735 DIPKELAK
+735 DISKDLVK
-743 ANKEASMLRNTINLL
+743 ANKTAFSLRDVL
-758 KFPNMRKH
+758 KKLTFPNLRKH

-771 QEAEEARVQIE
+771 KEAEEARVKIDA
-782 ELEAELRELGSQR
+782 LEAELRDLGSQKFHSEEFIEQSKQIR
-795 FKTDDFKK
+795 EARKQLEKYKERYDRLIARGSRGVSVRGAYRDIQIASDKLK
-803 LESDITKAYS
+803 ELES
-813 KLNELVAK
+813 
-821 LEKAQSLGTP
+821 GM
-831 ANSSS
+831 ANL
-836 MKSLVYDIQTVQNNL
+836 KS
-851 RGLLDTQAQLLSA
+851 RGFE
-864 PKGAY
+864 Y
-869 VPGTDTQQYANMQE
+869 IPGTQTQQYADMEAQ
-883 NLVQLKAGLAEIEAE
+883 LTKLKAGLSQIESQ

-903 RVVAKNIGTHLKN
+903 RSIAKNIGTQLKN
-916 ALGTGVTSG
+916 ALGKGVTSG
-925 VKVAKAGITNLINTV
+925 VKVAKAGFTNLINTV
-940 KAAKKHFS
+940 KSAKKHIS

-956 FTCSDAFL
+956 MTGGDSFL
-964 GSPMSPKGVFVFSQM
+964 GSPMSPKGIFMFSQM

-1040 EKLLD
+1040 EKLLA

-1198 LADEFKGTKAGQAI
+1198 IADEFKGTKAGQAI

-1223 KLLTEPTKGINFG
+1223 KLITEPTKGINFG

-1310 VNFVNGIAELLV
+1310 VNLVNGIAELLV

-1363 VNTLTSAINTFIKNV
+1363 VNTITSAINTFIKNV

>member
-1 MADEKGNI
+1 MADNKGNI
-9 KSEVVVQVSADTSEF
+9 KEEWVVKLSADTYEF
-24 DDSIKKSEETATKS
+24 DNSMEKADDTLDEQKSNVKK
-38 FQNIEKQVKQT
+38 
-49 TNNLKNVSKNGLLT
+49 
-63 DMKVIDP
+63 
-70 EQLKSAMGW
+70 
-79 LSNFDADIKD
+79 
-89 IISHI
+89 
-94 NESSRKLLEGDKKSQ
+94 
-109 TKDSIKSKITQ
+109 
-120 WKTVYEQFYSSLSS
+120 
-134 MTGSLPNGDILTS
+134 
-147 HIEKSMATL
+147 
-156 ENSFATTSRT
+156 
-166 SNGLVSFFKTLQKT
+166 LQK
-180 LSGTADEI
+180 AY
-188 DSIAVGCNQLVD
+188 Q
-200 ALSKVED
+200 
-207 KVDIKLPKFDHSNLE
+207 
-222 TSVESLSQFDSEIG
+222 SLYNW
-236 QIVSSINE
+236 VRN
-244 KTTELMNGDI
+244 T
-254 KPQKDAIIEHMSE
+254 
-267 FKSYLS
+267 
-273 EFYSDM
+273 
-279 NSMVGSDSNATALSE
+279 
-294 NISKSMRSIED
+294 
-305 SFASTPRTE
+305 
-314 KGIVSFHKSL
+314 
-324 RKTLTSTS
+324 
-332 QVVNKTVG
+332 
-340 DMNRLKQAMEQVEEI
+340 NRQ
-355 VEPKVEPKLPEFDH
+355 
-369 SNLKLSLSTLEQYS
+369 
-383 DEMREITSRIIEESN
+383 
-398 RLMDTDEKPKK
+398 
-409 DFVTKEMYQ
+409 
-418 WKADIQK
+418 
-425 FYSDMKAMADSNE
+425 
-438 GATSISDSIDKTM
+438 
-451 SSLEDS
+451 
-457 FSKAPRSLS
+457 
-466 GMISWLDKVKKE
+466 
-478 FKNTREALKPYI
+478 FKNTGKKLGVNIKSFGNPYERYLSKNKTSKTHKPTI
-490 DSENIKIERPEDTIY
+490 DDKPVEKFTKSVKDKLENVSDMSKSVAKNMENDFKSVKYDHTKSEN
-505 EDEREKPPR
+505 
-514 IVKNSYESLNEYKKS
+514 
-529 LANAQ
+529 
-534 KQYANE
+534 
-540 GVQAQVAGAE
+540 
-550 KIKNAHVQA
+550 KNA
-559 VNESKKA
+559 N
-566 YQGLKQSITSVGQNL
+566 NL
-581 SGIMEDVSNKSTSIG
+581 DIG
-596 RVIEMQK
+596 
-603 EAMRSVVNTKFN
+603 A
-615 TEEYDYALERYEKE
+615 
-629 SALLDK
+629 
-635 LAEKKKRMKASGTK
+635 
-649 GDSTAMRGL
+649 
-658 IYDIEEAEKRLAMA
+658 
-672 KQDIADIKSSNYMYM
+672 
-687 DSTDTD
+687 
-693 QYKELSKQL
+693 
-702 NVYRDLQNNMEHI
+702 
-715 KSNMDFNNSMAD
+715 
-727 GQSVPDIK
+727 K
-735 DIPKELAK
+735 DISKDLVK
-743 ANKEASMLRNTINLL
+743 ANKTAFSLRDAL
-758 KFPNMRKH
+758 KKLTFPNLRKH

-771 QEAEEARVQIE
+771 KEAEEARVKIDA
-782 ELEAELRELGSQR
+782 LEAELRDLGSQKFHSEEFIEQSKQIR
-795 FKTDDFKK
+795 EARKQLEKYKERYDRLIARGSRGVSVRGAYRDIQIASDKLK
-803 LESDITKAYS
+803 ELES
-813 KLNELVAK
+813 
-821 LEKAQSLGTP
+821 GM
-831 ANSSS
+831 ANL
-836 MKSLVYDIQTVQNNL
+836 KS
-851 RGLLDTQAQLLSA
+851 RGFE
-864 PKGAY
+864 Y
-869 VPGTDTQQYANMQE
+869 IPGTQTQQYADMEAQ
-883 NLVQLKAGLAEIEAE
+883 LTKLKAGLSQIESQ

-903 RVVAKNIGTHLKN
+903 RSIAKNIGTQLKN

-940 KAAKKHFS
+940 KSAKKHFS

-956 FTCSDAFL
+956 MTGGDSFL
-964 GSPMSPKGVFVFSQM
+964 CSPMSPKGIFMFSQM

-1310 VNFVNGIAELLV
+1310 VNLVNGIAELLV

-1363 VNTLTSAINTFIKNV
+1363 VNTITSAINTFIKNV

>member
-1 MADEKGNI
+1 MADDKGNVKEEI
-9 KSEVVVQVSADTSEF
+9 VVKLSADIYDFDNSMEKADATLDEQKSNVRRLQRAYQALYDWVRSTNRQFKNTGKRLDVSIESFGNPYERYLSKNKVPRGYEDAIDADFREIDDKPVEKFANNTKYQLESISSVSRDVAKDMKDNFKYAIADMKSEVQSV
-24 DDSIKKSEETATKS
+24 SEEM
-38 FQNIEKQVKQT
+38 
-49 TNNLKNVSKNGLLT
+49 KNEVQSVSEEMVQSHNDT
-63 DMKVIDP
+63 ESDS
-70 EQLKSAMGW
+70 LKSNNKM
-79 LSNFDADIKD
+79 LKQKL
-89 IISHI
+89 
-94 NESSRKLLEGDKKSQ
+94 KLLRKMQNVVRKYNPSVDTES
-109 TKDSIKSKITQ
+109 
-120 WKTVYEQFYSSLSS
+120 ESLKF
-134 MTGSLPNGDILTS
+134 NDIL
-147 HIEKSMATL
+147 
-156 ENSFATTSRT
+156 
-166 SNGLVSFFKTLQKT
+166 LQQK
-180 LSGTADEI
+180 
-188 DSIAVGCNQLVD
+188 
-200 ALSKVED
+200 
-207 KVDIKLPKFDHSNLE
+207 IKL
-222 TSVESLSQFDSEIG
+222 
-236 QIVSSINE
+236 
-244 KTTELMNGDI
+244 
-254 KPQKDAIIEHMSE
+254 
-267 FKSYLS
+267 
-273 EFYSDM
+273 
-279 NSMVGSDSNATALSE
+279 
-294 NISKSMRSIED
+294 
-305 SFASTPRTE
+305 
-314 KGIVSFHKSL
+314 
-324 RKTLTSTS
+324 
-332 QVVNKTVG
+332 
-340 DMNRLKQAMEQVEEI
+340 
-355 VEPKVEPKLPEFDH
+355 
-369 SNLKLSLSTLEQYS
+369 
-383 DEMREITSRIIEESN
+383 
-398 RLMDTDEKPKK
+398 
-409 DFVTKEMYQ
+409 
-418 WKADIQK
+418 
-425 FYSDMKAMADSNE
+425 
-438 GATSISDSIDKTM
+438 
-451 SSLEDS
+451 
-457 FSKAPRSLS
+457 
-466 GMISWLDKVKKE
+466 
-478 FKNTREALKPYI
+478 
-490 DSENIKIERPEDTIY
+490 
-505 EDEREKPPR
+505 
-514 IVKNSYESLNEYKKS
+514 LN
-529 LANAQ
+529 
-534 KQYANE
+534 
-540 GVQAQVAGAE
+540 
-550 KIKNAHVQA
+550 KIKNAVKGCNPNIDAENKSLKANNGLLNQKLKLFSKIKNVIRGFNPRVDA
-559 VNESKKA
+559 NVDADTDAGSDSDSDTDAKNMSKELLSSKKIA
-566 YQGLKQSITSVGQNL
+566 NSLRHILQNSKIPEISKELLSAKKIAGGLRYIMQSLNMPDL
-581 SGIMEDVSNKSTSIG
+581 SKHTGYYS
-596 RVIEMQK
+596 K
-603 EAMRSVVNTKFN
+603 EA
-615 TEEYDYALERYEKE
+615 
-629 SALLDK
+629 DK
-635 LAEKKKRMKASGTK
+635 IRKK
-649 GDSTAMRGL
+649 
-658 IYDIEEAEKRLAMA
+658 IA
-672 KQDIADIKSSNYMYM
+672 K
-687 DSTDTD
+687 
-693 QYKELSKQL
+693 
-702 NVYRDLQNNMEHI
+702 
-715 KSNMDFNNSMAD
+715 
-727 GQSVPDIK
+727 
-735 DIPKELAK
+735 
-743 ANKEASMLRNTINLL
+743 
-758 KFPNMRKH
+758 
-766 MGYFS
+766 
-771 QEAEEARVQIE
+771 
-782 ELEAELRELGSQR
+782 LEAENKFLADKKVPVKGISSEDIEFVERQIERLISRLDAYRQRQEEIKNSDATKQQMAEYSRLSDSIERTTKCLVEL
-795 FKTDDFKK
+795 
-803 LESDITKAYS
+803 
-813 KLNELVAK
+813 
-821 LEKAQSLGTP
+821 KAQRD
-831 ANSSS
+831 S
-836 MKSLVYDIQTVQNNL
+836 MYTSGATLPKYGKNEDAIALLRAELASVEVQ
-851 RGLLDTQAQLLSA
+851 G
-864 PKGAY
+864 
-869 VPGTDTQQYANMQE
+869 E
-883 NLVQLKAGLAEIEAE
+883 
-898 GQTVA
+898 TVA
-903 RVVAKNIGTHLKN
+903 RSIAKNIGTQLKN
-916 ALGTGVTSG
+916 ALGKGVQAGVNIAKTGIS
-925 VKVAKAGITNLINTV
+925 NLINTV
-940 KAAKKHFS
+940 KATKKHFS
-948 NFGKSLKS
+948 HFGKSLKS
-956 FTCSDAFL
+956 LLGGDAFL
-964 GSPMSPKGVFVFSQM
+964 GSPMSPKGVVMFSQM

-1002 SFEPFNDALSRTIN
+1002 SFEPFNDALSRTVN
-1016 SLRVFGAQITAT
+1016 SLRLLGAQITAT

-1114 DDEDAEIGVDEA
+1114 DEEAEIGVDDA

-1310 VNFVNGIAELLV
+1310 VNLVHGIAELLV
-1322 TAFGGENA
+1322 TAFGGDNA

-1353 EQIANGINAF
+1353 EQIANGINTF

-1430 GKLFSGGGLSK
+1430 GKLFSSGAISK
-1441 ALSGIGTSIA
+1441 ALSGFAKSIA
-1451 TFFTTGK
+1451 TFFTTGKGASIFSSIGKLFSGGGISKALSSFVKSIGTFFKTGKGASIFSSIGAFFTTGK

-1493 IAIIIAV
+1493 IAVIIGIV
-1500 VVGLVTFV
+1500 VLLVGFV

-1566 SDLPNKISEG
+1566 SDLPDKISEG
-1576 IHGIFDTVT
+1576 VHGIFDTVT

-1607 SLPDKISAGWGKA
+1607 SLPDRISEGWGKA

>member
-1 MADEKGNI
+1 MADNKGNI
-9 KSEVVVQVSADTSEF
+9 KEEWVVKLSADIQEF
-24 DDSIKKSEETATKS
+24 ENGMDKADDTLDEQKANVKKLQKAYQSLYDWVRNTNRQFKNTGKKLGVNLKSFVNPYERHSSKNKMSKTNKSAIDDKPVEKFTKSVKDKLENVSNMSKSVAKNMENDFKSVKYDHTKSENK
-38 FQNIEKQVKQT
+38 NV
-49 TNNLKNVSKNGLLT
+49 NNL
-63 DMKVIDP
+63 
-70 EQLKSAMGW
+70 
-79 LSNFDADIKD
+79 DIGAK
-89 IISHI
+89 
-94 NESSRKLLEGDKKSQ
+94 
-109 TKDSIKSKITQ
+109 
-120 WKTVYEQFYSSLSS
+120 
-134 MTGSLPNGDILTS
+134 
-147 HIEKSMATL
+147 
-156 ENSFATTSRT
+156 
-166 SNGLVSFFKTLQKT
+166 
-180 LSGTADEI
+180 
-188 DSIAVGCNQLVD
+188 
-200 ALSKVED
+200 
-207 KVDIKLPKFDHSNLE
+207 
-222 TSVESLSQFDSEIG
+222 
-236 QIVSSINE
+236 
-244 KTTELMNGDI
+244 
-254 KPQKDAIIEHMSE
+254 
-267 FKSYLS
+267 
-273 EFYSDM
+273 
-279 NSMVGSDSNATALSE
+279 
-294 NISKSMRSIED
+294 NISK
-305 SFASTPRTE
+305 
-314 KGIVSFHKSL
+314 
-324 RKTLTSTS
+324 
-332 QVVNKTVG
+332 
-340 DMNRLKQAMEQVEEI
+340 
-355 VEPKVEPKLPEFDH
+355 
-369 SNLKLSLSTLEQYS
+369 
-383 DEMREITSRIIEESN
+383 
-398 RLMDTDEKPKK
+398 
-409 DFVTKEMYQ
+409 
-418 WKADIQK
+418 
-425 FYSDMKAMADSNE
+425 
-438 GATSISDSIDKTM
+438 
-451 SSLEDS
+451 
-457 FSKAPRSLS
+457 
-466 GMISWLDKVKKE
+466 
-478 FKNTREALKPYI
+478 
-490 DSENIKIERPEDTIY
+490 
-505 EDEREKPPR
+505 
-514 IVKNSYESLNEYKKS
+514 
-529 LANAQ
+529 
-534 KQYANE
+534 
-540 GVQAQVAGAE
+540 
-550 KIKNAHVQA
+550 
-559 VNESKKA
+559 
-566 YQGLKQSITSVGQNL
+566 
-581 SGIMEDVSNKSTSIG
+581 
-596 RVIEMQK
+596 
-603 EAMRSVVNTKFN
+603 
-615 TEEYDYALERYEKE
+615 
-629 SALLDK
+629 
-635 LAEKKKRMKASGTK
+635 
-649 GDSTAMRGL
+649 
-658 IYDIEEAEKRLAMA
+658 
-672 KQDIADIKSSNYMYM
+672 
-687 DSTDTD
+687 
-693 QYKELSKQL
+693 
-702 NVYRDLQNNMEHI
+702 DL
-715 KSNMDFNNSMAD
+715 
-727 GQSVPDIK
+727 V
-735 DIPKELAK
+735 K
-743 ANKEASMLRNTINLL
+743 ANKTAYSLRNAL
-758 KFPNMRKH
+758 KKLTFPNLRKH

-771 QEAEEARVQIE
+771 KEAEEARVKIE
-782 ELEAELRELGSQR
+782 ALEAELRDLGSQKFHSEEFIEQSKQISEAR
-795 FKTDDFKK
+795 KQLEKYKERYDRLIARGSRGVSVRGAYRDIQIASDKLK
-803 LESDITKAYS
+803 ELES
-813 KLNELVAK
+813 
-821 LEKAQSLGTP
+821 GM
-831 ANSSS
+831 ANL
-836 MKSLVYDIQTVQNNL
+836 KS
-851 RGLLDTQAQLLSA
+851 RGFE
-864 PKGAY
+864 Y
-869 VPGTDTQQYANMQE
+869 IPGTQTQQYADMEAQLTN
-883 NLVQLKAGLAEIEAE
+883 LKAGLAEIESQ

-903 RVVAKNIGTHLKN
+903 RSIAKNIGTQLKN
-916 ALGTGVTSG
+916 ALGKGVTSG

-940 KAAKKHFS
+940 KSAKKHFS

-956 FTCSDAFL
+956 LTGSDAFL
-964 GSPMSPKGVFVFSQM
+964 GSPMSPKGVFMFSQM

-1040 EKLLD
+1040 EKLLA

-1310 VNFVNGIAELLV
+1310 VNLVNGIAELLV
-1322 TAFGGENA
+1322 TAFGGDNA

-1363 VNTLTSAINTFIKNV
+1363 VNTITSAINTFIKNV

>member
-1 MADEKGNI
+1 MADNKGNI
-9 KSEVVVQVSADTSEF
+9 KEEWVVKLSADTYEF
-24 DDSIKKSEETATKS
+24 DNSMEKADDTLDEQKSNVKK
-38 FQNIEKQVKQT
+38 
-49 TNNLKNVSKNGLLT
+49 
-63 DMKVIDP
+63 
-70 EQLKSAMGW
+70 
-79 LSNFDADIKD
+79 
-89 IISHI
+89 
-94 NESSRKLLEGDKKSQ
+94 
-109 TKDSIKSKITQ
+109 
-120 WKTVYEQFYSSLSS
+120 
-134 MTGSLPNGDILTS
+134 
-147 HIEKSMATL
+147 
-156 ENSFATTSRT
+156 
-166 SNGLVSFFKTLQKT
+166 LQK
-180 LSGTADEI
+180 AY
-188 DSIAVGCNQLVD
+188 Q
-200 ALSKVED
+200 
-207 KVDIKLPKFDHSNLE
+207 
-222 TSVESLSQFDSEIG
+222 SLYNW
-236 QIVSSINE
+236 VRN
-244 KTTELMNGDI
+244 T
-254 KPQKDAIIEHMSE
+254 
-267 FKSYLS
+267 
-273 EFYSDM
+273 
-279 NSMVGSDSNATALSE
+279 
-294 NISKSMRSIED
+294 
-305 SFASTPRTE
+305 
-314 KGIVSFHKSL
+314 
-324 RKTLTSTS
+324 
-332 QVVNKTVG
+332 
-340 DMNRLKQAMEQVEEI
+340 NRQ
-355 VEPKVEPKLPEFDH
+355 
-369 SNLKLSLSTLEQYS
+369 
-383 DEMREITSRIIEESN
+383 
-398 RLMDTDEKPKK
+398 
-409 DFVTKEMYQ
+409 
-418 WKADIQK
+418 
-425 FYSDMKAMADSNE
+425 
-438 GATSISDSIDKTM
+438 
-451 SSLEDS
+451 
-457 FSKAPRSLS
+457 
-466 GMISWLDKVKKE
+466 
-478 FKNTREALKPYI
+478 FKNTGKKLGVNIKSFGNPYERYLSKNKTSKTHKPTI
-490 DSENIKIERPEDTIY
+490 DDKPVEKFAKSVKDKLENVSDMSKSVAKNMENDFKSVKYDHTKSEN
-505 EDEREKPPR
+505 
-514 IVKNSYESLNEYKKS
+514 
-529 LANAQ
+529 
-534 KQYANE
+534 
-540 GVQAQVAGAE
+540 
-550 KIKNAHVQA
+550 KNA
-559 VNESKKA
+559 N
-566 YQGLKQSITSVGQNL
+566 NL
-581 SGIMEDVSNKSTSIG
+581 
-596 RVIEMQK
+596 
-603 EAMRSVVNTKFN
+603 
-615 TEEYDYALERYEKE
+615 
-629 SALLDK
+629 
-635 LAEKKKRMKASGTK
+635 
-649 GDSTAMRGL
+649 
-658 IYDIEEAEKRLAMA
+658 DIEA
-672 KQDIADIKSSNYMYM
+672 
-687 DSTDTD
+687 
-693 QYKELSKQL
+693 
-702 NVYRDLQNNMEHI
+702 
-715 KSNMDFNNSMAD
+715 
-727 GQSVPDIK
+727 K
-735 DIPKELAK
+735 DISKDLVK
-743 ANKEASMLRNTINLL
+743 ANKTAFSLRDVL
-758 KFPNMRKH
+758 KKLTFPNLRKH

-771 QEAEEARVQIE
+771 KEAEEARVKIDA
-782 ELEAELRELGSQR
+782 LEAELRDLGSQKFHSEEFIEQSKQIR
-795 FKTDDFKK
+795 EARKQLEKYKERYDRLIARGSRGVSVRGAYRDIQIASDKLK
-803 LESDITKAYS
+803 ELES
-813 KLNELVAK
+813 
-821 LEKAQSLGTP
+821 GM
-831 ANSSS
+831 ANL
-836 MKSLVYDIQTVQNNL
+836 KS
-851 RGLLDTQAQLLSA
+851 RGFE
-864 PKGAY
+864 Y
-869 VPGTDTQQYANMQE
+869 IPGTQTQQYADMEAQ
-883 NLVQLKAGLAEIEAE
+883 LTKLKAGLSQIESQ

-903 RVVAKNIGTHLKN
+903 RSIAKNIGTQLKN
-916 ALGTGVTSG
+916 ALGKGVTSG
-925 VKVAKAGITNLINTV
+925 VKVAKAGFTNLINTV
-940 KAAKKHFS
+940 KSAKKHIS

-956 FTCSDAFL
+956 MTGGDSFL
-964 GSPMSPKGVFVFSQM
+964 GSPMSPKGIFMFSQM

-1040 EKLLD
+1040 EKLLA

-1223 KLLTEPTKGINFG
+1223 KLITEPTKGINFG

-1310 VNFVNGIAELLV
+1310 VNLVNGIAELLV

-1363 VNTLTSAINTFIKNV
+1363 VNTITSAINTFIKNV

>member
-1 MADEKGNI
+1 MADNKGNI
-9 KSEVVVQVSADTSEF
+9 KEEWVVKLSADTYEF
-24 DDSIKKSEETATKS
+24 DNSMEKADDTLDEQKSNVKK
-38 FQNIEKQVKQT
+38 
-49 TNNLKNVSKNGLLT
+49 
-63 DMKVIDP
+63 
-70 EQLKSAMGW
+70 
-79 LSNFDADIKD
+79 
-89 IISHI
+89 
-94 NESSRKLLEGDKKSQ
+94 
-109 TKDSIKSKITQ
+109 
-120 WKTVYEQFYSSLSS
+120 
-134 MTGSLPNGDILTS
+134 
-147 HIEKSMATL
+147 
-156 ENSFATTSRT
+156 
-166 SNGLVSFFKTLQKT
+166 LQK
-180 LSGTADEI
+180 AY
-188 DSIAVGCNQLVD
+188 Q
-200 ALSKVED
+200 
-207 KVDIKLPKFDHSNLE
+207 
-222 TSVESLSQFDSEIG
+222 SLYNW
-236 QIVSSINE
+236 VRN
-244 KTTELMNGDI
+244 T
-254 KPQKDAIIEHMSE
+254 
-267 FKSYLS
+267 
-273 EFYSDM
+273 
-279 NSMVGSDSNATALSE
+279 
-294 NISKSMRSIED
+294 
-305 SFASTPRTE
+305 
-314 KGIVSFHKSL
+314 
-324 RKTLTSTS
+324 
-332 QVVNKTVG
+332 
-340 DMNRLKQAMEQVEEI
+340 NRQ
-355 VEPKVEPKLPEFDH
+355 
-369 SNLKLSLSTLEQYS
+369 
-383 DEMREITSRIIEESN
+383 
-398 RLMDTDEKPKK
+398 
-409 DFVTKEMYQ
+409 
-418 WKADIQK
+418 
-425 FYSDMKAMADSNE
+425 
-438 GATSISDSIDKTM
+438 
-451 SSLEDS
+451 
-457 FSKAPRSLS
+457 
-466 GMISWLDKVKKE
+466 
-478 FKNTREALKPYI
+478 FKNTGKKLGVNIKSFGNPYERYLSKNKTSKTHKPTI
-490 DSENIKIERPEDTIY
+490 DDKPVEKFAKSVKDKLENVSDMSKSVAKNMENDFKSVKYDHTKSEN
-505 EDEREKPPR
+505 
-514 IVKNSYESLNEYKKS
+514 
-529 LANAQ
+529 
-534 KQYANE
+534 
-540 GVQAQVAGAE
+540 
-550 KIKNAHVQA
+550 KNA
-559 VNESKKA
+559 N
-566 YQGLKQSITSVGQNL
+566 NL
-581 SGIMEDVSNKSTSIG
+581 
-596 RVIEMQK
+596 
-603 EAMRSVVNTKFN
+603 
-615 TEEYDYALERYEKE
+615 
-629 SALLDK
+629 
-635 LAEKKKRMKASGTK
+635 
-649 GDSTAMRGL
+649 
-658 IYDIEEAEKRLAMA
+658 DIEA
-672 KQDIADIKSSNYMYM
+672 
-687 DSTDTD
+687 
-693 QYKELSKQL
+693 
-702 NVYRDLQNNMEHI
+702 
-715 KSNMDFNNSMAD
+715 
-727 GQSVPDIK
+727 K
-735 DIPKELAK
+735 DISKDLVK
-743 ANKEASMLRNTINLL
+743 ANKTAFSLRDVL
-758 KFPNMRKH
+758 KKLTFPNLRKH

-771 QEAEEARVQIE
+771 KEAEEARVKIDA
-782 ELEAELRELGSQR
+782 LEAELRDLGSQKFHSEEFIEQSKQIR
-795 FKTDDFKK
+795 EARKQLEKYKERYDRLIARGSRGVSVRGAYRDIQIASDKLK
-803 LESDITKAYS
+803 ELES
-813 KLNELVAK
+813 
-821 LEKAQSLGTP
+821 GM
-831 ANSSS
+831 ANL
-836 MKSLVYDIQTVQNNL
+836 KS
-851 RGLLDTQAQLLSA
+851 RGFE
-864 PKGAY
+864 Y
-869 VPGTDTQQYANMQE
+869 IPGTQTQQYADMEAQ
-883 NLVQLKAGLAEIEAE
+883 LTKLKAGLSQIESQ

-903 RVVAKNIGTHLKN
+903 RSIAKNIGTQLKN
-916 ALGTGVTSG
+916 ALGKGVTSG
-925 VKVAKAGITNLINTV
+925 VKVAKAGFTNLINTV
-940 KAAKKHFS
+940 KSAKKHIS

-956 FTCSDAFL
+956 MTGGDSFL
-964 GSPMSPKGVFVFSQM
+964 GSPMSPKGIFMFSQM
-979 WLQFSMISAI
+979 WLQFSMVSAI

-1040 EKLLD
+1040 EKLLA

-1310 VNFVNGIAELLV
+1310 VNLVNGIAELLV

>member
-1 MADEKGNI
+1 MADNKGNI
-9 KSEVVVQVSADTSEF
+9 KEEWVVKLSADTYEF
-24 DDSIKKSEETATKS
+24 DNSMEKADDTLDEQKSNVKK
-38 FQNIEKQVKQT
+38 
-49 TNNLKNVSKNGLLT
+49 
-63 DMKVIDP
+63 
-70 EQLKSAMGW
+70 
-79 LSNFDADIKD
+79 
-89 IISHI
+89 
-94 NESSRKLLEGDKKSQ
+94 
-109 TKDSIKSKITQ
+109 
-120 WKTVYEQFYSSLSS
+120 
-134 MTGSLPNGDILTS
+134 
-147 HIEKSMATL
+147 
-156 ENSFATTSRT
+156 
-166 SNGLVSFFKTLQKT
+166 LQK
-180 LSGTADEI
+180 AY
-188 DSIAVGCNQLVD
+188 Q
-200 ALSKVED
+200 
-207 KVDIKLPKFDHSNLE
+207 
-222 TSVESLSQFDSEIG
+222 SLYNW
-236 QIVSSINE
+236 VRN
-244 KTTELMNGDI
+244 T
-254 KPQKDAIIEHMSE
+254 
-267 FKSYLS
+267 
-273 EFYSDM
+273 
-279 NSMVGSDSNATALSE
+279 
-294 NISKSMRSIED
+294 
-305 SFASTPRTE
+305 
-314 KGIVSFHKSL
+314 
-324 RKTLTSTS
+324 
-332 QVVNKTVG
+332 
-340 DMNRLKQAMEQVEEI
+340 NRQ
-355 VEPKVEPKLPEFDH
+355 
-369 SNLKLSLSTLEQYS
+369 
-383 DEMREITSRIIEESN
+383 
-398 RLMDTDEKPKK
+398 
-409 DFVTKEMYQ
+409 
-418 WKADIQK
+418 
-425 FYSDMKAMADSNE
+425 
-438 GATSISDSIDKTM
+438 
-451 SSLEDS
+451 
-457 FSKAPRSLS
+457 
-466 GMISWLDKVKKE
+466 
-478 FKNTREALKPYI
+478 FKNTGKKLGVNIKSFGNPYERYLSKNKTSKTHKPTI
-490 DSENIKIERPEDTIY
+490 DDKPVEKFAKSVKDKLENVSDMSKSVAKNMENDFKSVKYDHTKSEN
-505 EDEREKPPR
+505 
-514 IVKNSYESLNEYKKS
+514 
-529 LANAQ
+529 
-534 KQYANE
+534 
-540 GVQAQVAGAE
+540 
-550 KIKNAHVQA
+550 KNA
-559 VNESKKA
+559 N
-566 YQGLKQSITSVGQNL
+566 NL
-581 SGIMEDVSNKSTSIG
+581 
-596 RVIEMQK
+596 
-603 EAMRSVVNTKFN
+603 
-615 TEEYDYALERYEKE
+615 
-629 SALLDK
+629 
-635 LAEKKKRMKASGTK
+635 
-649 GDSTAMRGL
+649 
-658 IYDIEEAEKRLAMA
+658 DIEA
-672 KQDIADIKSSNYMYM
+672 
-687 DSTDTD
+687 
-693 QYKELSKQL
+693 
-702 NVYRDLQNNMEHI
+702 
-715 KSNMDFNNSMAD
+715 
-727 GQSVPDIK
+727 K
-735 DIPKELAK
+735 DISKDLVK
-743 ANKEASMLRNTINLL
+743 ANKTAFSLRDVL
-758 KFPNMRKH
+758 KKLTFPNLRKH

-771 QEAEEARVQIE
+771 KEAEEARVKIDA
-782 ELEAELRELGSQR
+782 LEAELRDLGSQKFHSEEFIEQSKQIR
-795 FKTDDFKK
+795 EARKQLEKYKERYDRLIARGSRGVSVRGAYRDIQIASDKLK
-803 LESDITKAYS
+803 ELES
-813 KLNELVAK
+813 
-821 LEKAQSLGTP
+821 GM
-831 ANSSS
+831 ANL
-836 MKSLVYDIQTVQNNL
+836 KS
-851 RGLLDTQAQLLSA
+851 RGFE
-864 PKGAY
+864 Y
-869 VPGTDTQQYANMQE
+869 IPGTQTQQYADMEAQ
-883 NLVQLKAGLAEIEAE
+883 LTKLKAGLSQIESQ

-903 RVVAKNIGTHLKN
+903 RSIAKNIGTQLKN
-916 ALGTGVTSG
+916 ALGKGVTSG
-925 VKVAKAGITNLINTV
+925 VKVAKAGFTNLINTV
-940 KAAKKHFS
+940 KSAKKHIS

-956 FTCSDAFL
+956 MTGGDSFL
-964 GSPMSPKGVFVFSQM
+964 GSPMSPKGIFMVSQM
-979 WLQFSMISAI
+979 LLQFSMISAI

-1040 EKLLD
+1040 EKLLA

-1223 KLLTEPTKGINFG
+1223 KLITEPTKGINFG

-1310 VNFVNGIAELLV
+1310 VNLVNGIAELLV

-1363 VNTLTSAINTFIKNV
+1363 VNTITSAINTFIKNV

>member
-1 MADEKGNI
+1 MADNKGNI
-9 KSEVVVQVSADTSEF
+9 KEEWVVKLSADIQEF
-24 DDSIKKSEETATKS
+24 ENGMDKADDTLDEQKANVKKLQKAYQSLYDWVRNTNRQFKNTGKKLGVNLKSFGNPYERHSSKNKMSKTNKSAIDDKPVEKFTKSVKDKLENVSNMSKSVAKNMENDFKSVKYDHTKSENK
-38 FQNIEKQVKQT
+38 NV
-49 TNNLKNVSKNGLLT
+49 NNL
-63 DMKVIDP
+63 
-70 EQLKSAMGW
+70 
-79 LSNFDADIKD
+79 DIGAK
-89 IISHI
+89 
-94 NESSRKLLEGDKKSQ
+94 
-109 TKDSIKSKITQ
+109 
-120 WKTVYEQFYSSLSS
+120 
-134 MTGSLPNGDILTS
+134 
-147 HIEKSMATL
+147 
-156 ENSFATTSRT
+156 
-166 SNGLVSFFKTLQKT
+166 
-180 LSGTADEI
+180 
-188 DSIAVGCNQLVD
+188 
-200 ALSKVED
+200 
-207 KVDIKLPKFDHSNLE
+207 
-222 TSVESLSQFDSEIG
+222 
-236 QIVSSINE
+236 
-244 KTTELMNGDI
+244 
-254 KPQKDAIIEHMSE
+254 
-267 FKSYLS
+267 
-273 EFYSDM
+273 
-279 NSMVGSDSNATALSE
+279 
-294 NISKSMRSIED
+294 NISK
-305 SFASTPRTE
+305 
-314 KGIVSFHKSL
+314 
-324 RKTLTSTS
+324 
-332 QVVNKTVG
+332 
-340 DMNRLKQAMEQVEEI
+340 
-355 VEPKVEPKLPEFDH
+355 
-369 SNLKLSLSTLEQYS
+369 
-383 DEMREITSRIIEESN
+383 
-398 RLMDTDEKPKK
+398 
-409 DFVTKEMYQ
+409 
-418 WKADIQK
+418 
-425 FYSDMKAMADSNE
+425 
-438 GATSISDSIDKTM
+438 
-451 SSLEDS
+451 
-457 FSKAPRSLS
+457 
-466 GMISWLDKVKKE
+466 
-478 FKNTREALKPYI
+478 
-490 DSENIKIERPEDTIY
+490 
-505 EDEREKPPR
+505 
-514 IVKNSYESLNEYKKS
+514 
-529 LANAQ
+529 
-534 KQYANE
+534 
-540 GVQAQVAGAE
+540 
-550 KIKNAHVQA
+550 
-559 VNESKKA
+559 
-566 YQGLKQSITSVGQNL
+566 
-581 SGIMEDVSNKSTSIG
+581 
-596 RVIEMQK
+596 
-603 EAMRSVVNTKFN
+603 
-615 TEEYDYALERYEKE
+615 
-629 SALLDK
+629 
-635 LAEKKKRMKASGTK
+635 
-649 GDSTAMRGL
+649 
-658 IYDIEEAEKRLAMA
+658 
-672 KQDIADIKSSNYMYM
+672 
-687 DSTDTD
+687 
-693 QYKELSKQL
+693 
-702 NVYRDLQNNMEHI
+702 DL
-715 KSNMDFNNSMAD
+715 
-727 GQSVPDIK
+727 V
-735 DIPKELAK
+735 K
-743 ANKEASMLRNTINLL
+743 ANKTAYSLRNAL
-758 KFPNMRKH
+758 KKLTFPNLRKH

-771 QEAEEARVQIE
+771 KEAEEARVKIE
-782 ELEAELRELGSQR
+782 ALEAELRDLGSQKFHSEEFIEQSKQISEAR
-795 FKTDDFKK
+795 KQLEKYKERYDRLIARGSRGVSVRGAYRDIQIASDKLK
-803 LESDITKAYS
+803 ELES
-813 KLNELVAK
+813 
-821 LEKAQSLGTP
+821 GM
-831 ANSSS
+831 ANL
-836 MKSLVYDIQTVQNNL
+836 KS
-851 RGLLDTQAQLLSA
+851 RGFE
-864 PKGAY
+864 Y
-869 VPGTDTQQYANMQE
+869 IPGTQTQQYADMEAQLIN
-883 NLVQLKAGLAEIEAE
+883 LKAGLAEIESQ

-903 RVVAKNIGTHLKN
+903 RSIAKNIGTQLKN
-916 ALGTGVTSG
+916 ALGKGVTSG
-925 VKVAKAGITNLINTV
+925 VKVAKAGIANLINTV
-940 KAAKKHFS
+940 KSAKKHFS

-956 FTCSDAFL
+956 LTGNDAFL
-964 GSPMSPKGVFVFSQM
+964 GSTMSPKGIFMFSQM

-989 FGEVKRSIDNFAK
+989 FVEVKRSIDNFAK
-1002 SFEPFNDALSRTIN
+1002 SFQPFNDALSRTIN

-1040 EKLLD
+1040 EKLLE

-1310 VNFVNGIAELLV
+1310 VNLVNGIAELLV
-1322 TAFGGENA
+1322 TAFGGDNA

-1363 VNTLTSAINTFIKNV
+1363 VSTLTSAINTFIKNV

-1702 TFSHNGGDG
+1702 TFGNNGGDG
-1711 DGGDVVIMVDSEELA
+1711 DGGDIVIMVDSEELA
-1726 RATLRGQRKLDKRNN
+1726 RASIRGQRKLDKRNN